1 MTAGYDDLNNVPT
14 QTAGSSPVLASDW
27 NTYVRDNFDSL
38 KFGHVVVANTGAL
51 PSADEGTMAYVSDV
65 NKVFVFNG
73 SVWCEIFDLDNV
85 ASVSSVKTL
94 RSVPVGVINQYVG
107 STAPDGWL
115 FCDGGDG
122 SGTGSGSLN
131 ASAGTAYADLWGVL
145 NSAGFSGIGSQ
156 SAMLLPD
163 LRGRVPVGKG
173 TNGDVDALGDSDGIS
188 TVANRRPKHYHDISG
203 SATSGGVDHTHG
215 GTTGNAGGHSHTIG
229 LGREVIGR
237 ASGGSTFGKYDD
249 GGPIGTSGV
258 GDHSHS
264 FTTGYASAYLHTHS
278 LSGTVGPT
286 SSSPLDGPA
295 FITVN
300 YIIKY

>member
-1 MTAGYDDLNNVPT
+1 MTAGSDDLNNVPT

-27 NTYVRDNFDSL
+27 NTYVRDNFDQL
-38 KFGHVVVANTGAL
+38 KFGHVVVANVASL

-65 NKVFVFNG
+65 HKVFVFNG

-107 STAPDGWL
+107 SSAPDGWL

-122 SGTGSGSLN
+122 SGAGSGSLN
-131 ASAGTAYADLWGVL
+131 AGAGTAYADLWGVL
-145 NSAGFSGIGSQ
+145 NTAGFSGIGTQ

-173 TNGDVDALGDSDGIS
+173 TNGDVDALGDSEGEA
-188 TVANRRPKHYHDISG
+188 TVANRRPKHYHNISG
-203 SATSGGVDHTHG
+203 TATTVNVPHSHSYYQQPGYTAAYSGGSGIPRAYDN
-215 GTTGNAGGHSHTIG
+215 NA
-229 LGREVIGR
+229 
-237 ASGGSTFGKYDD
+237 ASGGYPTNT
-249 GGPIGTSGV
+249 GT
-258 GDHSHS
+258 DNAAHSHP
-264 FTTGYASAYLHTHS
+264 
-278 LSGTVGPT
+278 LSGTAGPT

-300 YIIKY
+300 YIIKF